1 MLVYQRVWFMSI
13 IDHCP
18 SLLLMAQSW
27 NCQKRLAH
35 CKAGQLQDF
44 QERNDGNMWGWGSQQ
59 SLQSVSISHLGVPNF
74 WMVFR
79 ISNGKFIY
87 INGWFKGTPILGN
100 LHFSFVESRSS
111 LVLPQLQCA
120 VDSLRVSEALRLIFH
135 VVSFPVPRSQAPV
148 MGTVEIEKN
157 ELGGLG
163 MGLGGVTAWIKSIS
177 WLALVLTYINI

>member
-1 MLVYQRVWFMSI
+1 MDWTSFSSWQLLQMWSPKFSQFPISFFVPVTGKSIPEEVEAGAKPPIWDKMYQIDSDSNMSWENAKLLDTDFLGGFKIQIWFMSI

-27 NCQKRLAH
+27 NSQKRLAH

-79 ISNGKFIY
+79 ILNGTFIY
-87 INGWFKGTPILGN
+87 INLK
-100 LHFSFVESRSS
+100 
-111 LVLPQLQCA
+111 
-120 VDSLRVSEALRLIFH
+120 
-135 VVSFPVPRSQAPV
+135 VPPF
-148 MGTVEIEKN
+148 
-157 ELGGLG
+157 
-163 MGLGGVTAWIKSIS
+163 
-177 WLALVLTYINI
+177 